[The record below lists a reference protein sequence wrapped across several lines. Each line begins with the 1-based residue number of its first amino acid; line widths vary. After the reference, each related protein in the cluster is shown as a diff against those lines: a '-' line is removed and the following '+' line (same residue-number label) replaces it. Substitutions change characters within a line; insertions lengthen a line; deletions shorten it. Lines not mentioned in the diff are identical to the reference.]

1 MKIGF
6 TCSTFDLF
14 HAGHVTMLEEAKHHC
29 QLLIVGLQTDPT
41 VDRPNKNRPVQT
53 VYERWVQLNACKWVD
68 KIIPYT
74 TEAELVDILNSQHI
88 DIRFIGEE
96 YRDIDFTG
104 KSLPIEI
111 YYNSRQHSFSSSEL
125 RLRVFTA
132 ESIKRS
138 LKDSPG
144 QKPITAIDLPPG
156 VSYHGSHT
164 KVY

>member
-14 HAGHVTMLEEAKHHC
+14 HAGHLTMLEEAKHHC
-29 QLLIVGLQTDPT
+29 QMLIVGLQTDPT
-41 VDRPNKNRPVQT
+41 IDRPSKNKPVQT

-96 YRDIDFTG
+96 YRDIEFTG

-111 YYNSRQHSFSSSEL
+111 HYNSRQHSFSSSEL
-125 RLRVFTA
+125 RQRVWEVEQKRRTTN
-132 ESIKRS
+132 SPMTIK
-138 LKDSPG
+138 P
-144 QKPITAIDLPPG
+144 IDLPPG
-156 VSYHGSHT
+156 VSYYGSQT
-164 KVY
+164 LSAK